1 MELYADYEPRLLLP
15 FLRSSH
21 HYSLDKVI
29 CDSFRILWFLNFSH
43 ILSTELFN
51 LLVLLRIGDHVMI
64 VRSLLQV
71 SGFSMT
77 RRNDWGL
84 LKYVYFGC
92 TLQAYDVCT
101 KRGLTRERVFI
112 LGRMGNSR
120 EALALIVNKL
130 QDMQQVQELQLS
142 ETFNG
147 CPASKSPLVVCLKDI
162 FKGTGCPNHCPLCRT
177 CYAFGIDACL
187 LRVG

>member
-1 MELYADYEPRLLLP
+1 VELYADYEPRLLLP

-21 HYSLDKVI
+21 HYSLDK
-29 CDSFRILWFLNFSH
+29 
-43 ILSTELFN
+43 
-51 LLVLLRIGDHVMI
+51 
-64 VRSLLQV
+64 
-71 SGFSMT
+71 
-77 RRNDWGL
+77 
-84 LKYVYFGC
+84 
-92 TLQAYDVCT
+92 AYDVCT

-130 QDMQQVQELQLS
+130 QDMQQVQKLQLS

-147 CPASKSPLVVCLKDI
+147 CTASKSPPVVCLKDI

-187 LRVG
+187 LRAG